1 MCTSSNGQVTS
12 RMGPG
17 EVFGIITFLA
27 TGDVGTEE
35 AIVAEDSLECLFVA
49 NKTVEMLTALHPEAW
64 LLGHDSIGVWRSLL
78 PIDLR
83 GQCIVIEKWRH

>member
-1 MCTSSNGQVTS
+1 VCTSSNGQVTA
-12 RMGPG
+12 RTGPG

-35 AIVAEDSLECLFVA
+35 AIVSEDSLECLFVA
-49 NKTVEMLTALHPEAW
+49 KEIVEMLTALHPEAG
-64 LLGHDSIGVWRSLL
+64 LLGHDSIGVWWSLL

-83 GQCIVIEKWRH
+83 GQCIATEKWRH